1 MEQAIREI
9 KMIKPTKGRGDT
21 DKIRVAAYCR
31 VSSDGDDQLNSF
43 YAQMKYYT
51 DYIRRAPNMELV
63 DIYADEGITGTEI
76 KKRPEFQRMLRD
88 CQNRKL
94 DRVLVKSVT
103 RFSRNSLECIEAVR
117 QMSECGVSVFFE
129 NDNLD
134 TATMNSEMMLYIKSA
149 FAQGEALSA
158 SKRMTTS
165 VRMRMENGTYVTA
178 VPPYGYRFENRQ
190 YVIVPEEAE
199 TVRTIYALYLSGVGC
214 HAIATR
220 LNAEQA
226 GGRVDWNPEL
236 IKYIL
241 LNERYIGDALMQKRF
256 TPSVL
261 PLRSQRNRGEMP
273 KYYYRDSHDAIISRA
288 DYEAVQALW
297 KKRQE
302 KYAKGGQMKTDCWLR
317 KKLICRYCGRSYRLV
332 VRSAPPRWVCSE
344 KSVGGRQCPCRSYL
358 TDEVGAAFVCLYNR
372 LRQNTDVILDDTLNQ
387 LERLQTRV
395 HAGNPELQAL
405 DGDALVLADQICRYS
420 GLHAKGILDEVTY
433 REQTD
438 RLERKLSA
446 LRVRRSKLIGEDAQ
460 EKCVEELRSLKRMLS
475 AMLDSMQIFDRSAF
489 DRLITK
495 IYAEPDGALTFAL
508 PGGLQLRLEESEWRS
523 E

>member
-178 VPPYGYRFENRQ
+178 VPPYMRC
-190 YVIVPEEAE
+190 ISPESVA
-199 TVRTIYALYLSGVGC
+199 
-214 HAIATR
+214 
-220 LNAEQA
+220 
-226 GGRVDWNPEL
+226 
-236 IKYIL
+236 
-241 LNERYIGDALMQKRF
+241 MQ
-256 TPSVL
+256 
-261 PLRSQRNRGEMP
+261 
-273 KYYYRDSHDAIISRA
+273 
-288 DYEAVQALW
+288 
-297 KKRQE
+297 
-302 KYAKGGQMKTDCWLR
+302 
-317 KKLICRYCGRSYRLV
+317 
-332 VRSAPPRWVCSE
+332 
-344 KSVGGRQCPCRSYL
+344 
-358 TDEVGAAFVCLYNR
+358 
-372 LRQNTDVILDDTLNQ
+372 
-387 LERLQTRV
+387 LQP
-395 HAGNPELQAL
+395 A
-405 DGDALVLADQICRYS
+405 
-420 GLHAKGILDEVTY
+420 
-433 REQTD
+433 
-438 RLERKLSA
+438 
-446 LRVRRSKLIGEDAQ
+446 
-460 EKCVEELRSLKRMLS
+460 
-475 AMLDSMQIFDRSAF
+475 
-489 DRLITK
+489 
-495 IYAEPDGALTFAL
+495 
-508 PGGLQLRLEESEWRS
+508 
-523 E
+523 

>member
-1 MEQAIREI
+1 MTGEEYAKFVIAGLDRREYAKARKVAGQKRKREEPKLHIELLPKQEKFVFERGVDEIMYGGAAGGGKSAAQCIAALLYAIDY
-9 KMIKPTKGRGDT
+9 PGST
-21 DKIRVAAYCR
+21 
-31 VSSDGDDQLNSF
+31 QL
-43 YAQMKYYT
+43 
-51 DYIRRAPNMELV
+51 
-63 DIYADEGITGTEI
+63 
-76 KKRPEFQRMLRD
+76 MLRRTFVELEGSLIKEHFKHFPWEPWYKY
-88 CQNRKL
+88 NSSKHVGTL
-94 DRVLVKSVT
+94 WNGST
-103 RFSRNSLECIEAVR
+103 IRFGYCAS
-117 QMSECGVSVFFE
+117 E
-129 NDNLD
+129 NDVFQYQGAEFDVIRLD
-134 TATMNSEMMLYIKSA
+134 EATH
-149 FAQGEALSA
+149 F
-158 SKRMTTS
+158 
-165 VRMRMENGTYVTA
+165 TYVTA

-261 PLRSQRNRGEMP
+261 PLRSRRNRGEVP

-332 VRSAPPRWVCSE
+332 VCSAPPRWVCSE
-344 KSVGGRQCPCRSYL
+344 KSIGGRQCPCRSYL
-358 TDEVGAAFVCLYNR
+358 TDEVGVAFVCLYNR

-446 LRVRRSKLIGEDAQ
+446 LRARRSKLIGEDAQ

-475 AMLDSMQIFDRSAF
+475 AMPDSMQIFDRSAF